1 MNQWDNESMNKLHTI
16 YWNAVKNNDKRF
28 DGIFFTGVKTTKIFC
43 KPSCSAKLPK
53 RENIDFYDN
62 WQTAENK
69 GFRACLRCKPKSE
82 VFINPQIE
90 KIVKACGILET
101 EDEIKLETIGKKL
114 KINAIHLQKTFKE
127 IIGVSPKKFVENL
140 RIEKFKTE
148 IKSGNDVVSSIYEA
162 GYGSSRSLYENV
174 SGKLGMTPKVYQKGG
189 KGMKINYTIADCYL
203 GKMLVA
209 RTDKGVCSVTFG
221 DTNDFLIEKL
231 REEFPN
237 AEITEN
243 NGELK
248 EFVEEILRHLSGK
261 SKLIDLPMDLQATA
275 FQMQVWELLR
285 KIPFGE
291 TLSYKQVA
299 EKIGNVKAVRAVARA
314 CATNRIAVVI
324 PCHRVI
330 GTNGNLS
337 GYRWGIE
344 RKAKLIESE
353 KARQSE
359 GAKI

>member
-1 MNQWDNESMNKLHTI
+1 MMKSMNEI
-16 YWNAVKNNDKRF
+16 YWNAVKTKDKRF
-28 DGIFFTGVKTTKIFC
+28 DGIFFTCVKTTKIFC
-43 KPSCSAKLPK
+43 RPICTARLPK
-53 RENIDFYDN
+53 KENIEFCGD

-90 KIVKACGILET
+90 KIIKACEILET
-101 EDEIKLETIGKKL
+101 EDEITLEIIGERLKL
-114 KINAIHLQKTFKE
+114 NPNHLQKIFKE
-127 IIGVSPKKFVENL
+127 LIGVSPKKYAENL
-140 RIEKFKTE
+140 RLKKFKTE
-148 IKSGNDVVSSIYEA
+148 IKNGNDVVSSIYEA

-174 SGKLGMTPKVYQKGG
+174 SNKLGMTPKVYQKGG
-189 KGMKINYTIADCYL
+189 KGMKINYAVADCNL

-209 RTDKGVCSVTFG
+209 RTEKGVCSVTFG
-221 DTNDFLIEKL
+221 DTREFLQEKL
-231 REEFPN
+231 IAEFPN
-237 AEITEN
+237 AEITGN

-248 EFVEEILRHLSGK
+248 EFVEEILRHLAGK
-261 SKLIDLPMDLQATA
+261 NKLIDLPLDLQATA

-299 EKIGNVKAVRAVARA
+299 EKLGNPKAVRAVARA

-330 GTNGNLS
+330 GTNGSLS

-344 RKAKLIESE
+344 RKAKLIENE
-353 KARQSE
+353 KAGQSE

>member
-1 MNQWDNESMNKLHTI
+1 MMKPMNEI
-16 YWNAVKNNDKRF
+16 YWNAVKTKDKRF
-28 DGIFFTGVKTTKIFC
+28 DGIFFTCVKTTKIFC
-43 KPSCSAKLPK
+43 RPICTARLPNK
-53 RENIDFYDN
+53 ENVEFCGD

-90 KIVKACGILET
+90 MIIKVCELLET
-101 EDEIKLETIGKKL
+101 EDEITLEIIGERLKL
-114 KINAIHLQKTFKE
+114 NPNHLQKTFKE
-127 IIGVSPKKFVENL
+127 IIGVSPKKYVENL
-140 RIEKFKTE
+140 RLEKFKVE
-148 IKSGNDVVSSIYEA
+148 IKNGNDVVSSIYEA

-174 SGKLGMTPKVYQKGG
+174 SNKLGMTPKVYQKGG
-189 KGMKINYTIADCYL
+189 KGMKINFAVADCYL

-209 RTDKGVCSVTFG
+209 RTEKGVCSVTFG
-221 DTNDFLIEKL
+221 DTGNFLREKL
-231 REEFPN
+231 DEEFPN
-237 AEITEN
+237 AEITGN

-248 EFVEEILRHLSGK
+248 EFVEEILLHLAGK
-261 SKLIDLPMDLQATA
+261 NKLIDLPLDLQATA

-285 KIPFGE
+285 NIPFGE

-299 EKIGNVKAVRAVARA
+299 EKLGNPKAVRAVARA

-330 GTNGNLS
+330 GTNGSLS

-344 RKAKLIESE
+344 RKQKLIESE
-353 KARQSE
+353 TARLNDGE
-359 GAKI
+359 KK